1 MTIYKQDKEGN
12 WQTLEIEES
21 ELLKYQNLGWTDKEP
36 ATFGI
41 GSGDDDGEKEG
52 FNVVLSQAEFDAQ
65 TPYGYPSLIKT
76 GVDDEGNPILVDS
89 TVYLSGLNQNGAW
102 YYPGDEDVVL
112 DSLGVD
118 DLKTLQTRL
127 EKVGWLSKADY
138 AFEFGTPGQKTRSAL
153 VKAMTASNYSTGIGY
168 DNAINLNLLNP
179 TKPAYEPK
187 AYQPSS
193 KSLRLQKVDAIGRAA
208 GINFSN
214 KERNYYEKIL
224 QSLEEREFY
233 TDEDITRIGIEGPK
247 VKEVTTAGKPIV
259 EFDKEEGMVN
269 IVGKEAG
276 TTKTVTEETPALFD
290 AEAELAERVRGDFAG
305 VLGRQQDVGV
315 ARMNA
320 GNIAQS
326 VMRLKGLGG

>member
-1 MTIYKQDKEGN
+1 MTITIYKKDKEGK

-21 ELLKYQNLGWTDKEP
+21 ELLKYKNLKWTDKEP
-36 ATFGI
+36 ATLGL
-41 GSGDDDGEKEG
+41 GSGDDDDDGKKTG
-52 FNVVLSQAEFDAQ
+52 DDIVLSQAKFDAQ

-76 GVDDEGNPILVDS
+76 GVDDEGNPTLVDS

-118 DLKTLQTRL
+118 DLETLQTRL

-179 TKPAYEPK
+179 TQPAYEPK
-187 AYQPSS
+187 AYQSS
-193 KSLRLQKVDAIGRAA
+193 NRSLRLQKVDAIGRAA

-247 VKEVTTAGKPIV
+247 VTKTETRKPGVDPFSEKPTEIV
-259 EFDKEEGMVN
+259 EEE
-269 IVGKEAG
+269 ISI
-276 TTKTVTEETPALFD
+276 EETPALFD
-290 AEAELAERVRGDFAG
+290 AEAELAETIKGDFAG

>member
-1 MTIYKQDKEGN
+1 MTIYIQDDEGN
-12 WQTLEIEES
+12 WKSLEIKET
-21 ELLKYQNLGWTDKEP
+21 ELLKYQNLGWTADKP
-36 ATFGI
+36 ATLGL
-41 GSGDDDGEKEG
+41 GSDDDDDGKKG
-52 FNVVLSQAEFDAQ
+52 ADIVLSEQDYSDAQ

-89 TVYLSGLNQNGAW
+89 TVYLNGLNQNGAW

-118 DLKTLQTRL
+118 DLETLQTRL

-179 TKPAYEPK
+179 TQPAYEPK

-193 KSLRLQKVDAIGRAA
+193 KSLRLQKVDAIGKAA

-224 QSLEEREFY
+224 QNLEEKEFY

-247 VKEVTTAGKPIV
+247 VEEVTTAGKPIV
-259 EFDKEEGMVN
+259 EFDKEGMVN
-269 IVGKEAG
+269 IVGREAG